1 MRYNYAEE
9 YVKLLLENVGNL
21 ILLPQYMTN
30 ADYKTSTQLF
40 NAMNPLPFQMPTEKE
55 LLRYIKMVD
64 KLKPLTEN
72 DKKAIHVAREDLYYL
87 LRLKG

>member
-1 MRYNYAEE
+1 MKYNYAEE

-40 NAMNPLPFQMPTEKE
+40 NAMNSLSFQMQTEKE
-55 LLRYIKMVD
+55 LLGYIKMVD

>member
-1 MRYNYAEE
+1 MKYNYAEE

-40 NAMNPLPFQMPTEKE
+40 NAMNSLSFQMPTEKE
-55 LLRYIKMVD
+55 LLGYIKMVD
-64 KLKPLTEN
+64 KLN
-72 DKKAIHVAREDLYYL
+72 H
-87 LRLKG
+87 

>member
-21 ILLPQYMTN
+21 ILLPQYMTI
-30 ADYKTSTQLF
+30 ADHKTSTQLF
-40 NAMNPLPFQMPTEKE
+40 NAMNPLSFQMPTEKE
-55 LLRYIKMVD
+55 LLGYIKMID

-72 DKKAIHVAREDLYYL
+72 EKKAIHVAREDLYYL

>member
-1 MRYNYAEE
+1 MKYNYAEE

-40 NAMNPLPFQMPTEKE
+40 NAMNSLSFQMPTEKE
-55 LLRYIKMVD
+55 LLGYIKMVD

>member
-1 MRYNYAEE
+1 MKYNYAEE

-40 NAMNPLPFQMPTEKE
+40 NLMNPLSFQMPTEKE

-64 KLKPLTEN
+64 TLKPLTEN